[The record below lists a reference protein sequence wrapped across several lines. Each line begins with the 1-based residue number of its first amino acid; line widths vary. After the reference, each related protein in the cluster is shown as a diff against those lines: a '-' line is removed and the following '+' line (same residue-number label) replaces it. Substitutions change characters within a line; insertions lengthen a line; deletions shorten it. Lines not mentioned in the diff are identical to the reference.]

1 MICINSRPLQNQ
13 SVEYCRV
20 LPQSE
25 TIAITQ
31 FNSHLNRTLAHP
43 PPYFVLYFYYVLR
56 TLQYSLL
63 RRLIADRS
71 RSSHDVIYHTSKNNT
86 HMSIL

>member
-43 PPYFVLYFYYVLR
+43 PPYFVLYSNSTTYSVPYS
-56 TLQYSLL
+56 TLYSV
-63 RRLIADRS
+63 D
-71 RSSHDVIYHTSKNNT
+71 
-86 HMSIL
+86 